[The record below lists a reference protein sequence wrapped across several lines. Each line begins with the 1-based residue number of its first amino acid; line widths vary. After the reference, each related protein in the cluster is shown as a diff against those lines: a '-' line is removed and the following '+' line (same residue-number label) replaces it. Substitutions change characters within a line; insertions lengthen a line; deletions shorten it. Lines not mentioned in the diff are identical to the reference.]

1 MMTKGEDMNGR
12 LKQFDRQGG
21 GLPVGFGVASSKQKG
36 GNGRFAA
43 GSGAG
48 GGSSSSTRSS
58 SSSSMTAI
66 PDIRGAR
73 SSFPKSK
80 KSPTSKKLVVGG
92 KDDGYEEY
100 VVLSNLQ

>member
-1 MMTKGEDMNGR
+1 MNGR

-21 GLPVGFGVASSKQKG
+21 GLPVGFGVASSKPKG

-66 PDIRGAR
+66 PDIRGCR
-73 SSFPKSK
+73 SSFPKASSKSSSK